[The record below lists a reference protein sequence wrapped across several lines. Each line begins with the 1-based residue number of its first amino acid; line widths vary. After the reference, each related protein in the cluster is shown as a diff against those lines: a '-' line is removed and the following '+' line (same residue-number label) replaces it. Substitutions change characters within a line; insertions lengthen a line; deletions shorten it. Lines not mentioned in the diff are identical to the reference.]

1 MASDNILC
9 LKWRT
14 FIVITSFH
22 KEVTNMYYVMCN
34 LFWNRIGSLFLIVN
48 NIFFLKVDNLL
59 DKYFL
64 GLKKLRSRKYSCEN
78 GTAICQ
84 ETNNFTI
91 KGQDHDSF
99 NESKFSTSL
108 SIFIP
113 FGINVN
119 VIFVCVVFS
128 LMLLKYFSCIGQ
140 FVKPSPVQ
148 TWCLK
153 ALDLANQKKIVLC
166 SNYR

>member
-9 LKWRT
+9 LKWKA
-14 FIVITSFH
+14 FIMITSFH
-22 KEVTNMYYVMCN
+22 KEVSNMYYVIYN
-34 LFWNRIGSLFLIVN
+34 LFWNRIGSWFLIVN

-64 GLKKLRSRKYSCEN
+64 GLQKLTSRKYSCEN

-84 ETNNFTI
+84 ETNNFII
-91 KGQDHDSF
+91 KDHDTF
-99 NESKFSTSL
+99 NESKLSTFL
-108 SIFIP
+108 
-113 FGINVN
+113 N

-148 TWCLK
+148 TWCLSTRSCK
-153 ALDLANQKKIVLC
+153 SEKDCVVFRL
-166 SNYR
+166 